1 MRRLDS
7 TFARNPVDLTFYDP
21 CQTSEPLG
29 VFVSMPISMPTRY
42 QQTARHTLRI
52 ALVIPFACLLTP
64 ALSTAAEPAA
74 TMGSGCAISE
84 FRSGALLTHAPA
96 ERKTF
101 AVAWLKKNIDNCS
114 IAQLKAI
121 VDNRP
126 NWMGTADT
134 GDVAQLID
142 SVLERRT
149 GGNTNAFYSPNLP
162 TPRPGS
168 TGAAQVTAIPAPA
181 APRPVLAQ
189 PPLQPNLGNP
199 QQPAPQQPVAPAP
212 ARK

>member
-1 MRRLDS
+1 MWRLDS
-7 TFARNPVDLTFYDP
+7 TFATNPVDLTFYDP
-21 CQTSEPLG
+21 CQASDPLG

-42 QQTARHTLRI
+42 QQAARLTLRL
-52 ALVIPFACLLTP
+52 ALACLLTP
-64 ALSTAAEPAA
+64 ALRAAAQPAA

-96 ERKTF
+96 ERKAF

-121 VDNRP
+121 VANRP
-126 NWMGTADT
+126 TWLGTADT

-142 SVLERRT
+142 SALERRT
-149 GGNTNAFYSPNLP
+149 GGNTDQFSSPNLP

-168 TGAAQVTAIPAPA
+168 TGGAQVTATPAPT
-181 APRPVLAQ
+181 
-189 PPLQPNLGNP
+189 
-199 QQPAPQQPVAPAP
+199 
-212 ARK
+212 RK

>member
-1 MRRLDS
+1 
-7 TFARNPVDLTFYDP
+7 
-21 CQTSEPLG
+21 
-29 VFVSMPISMPTRY
+29 MPISTPTRY
-42 QQTARHTLRI
+42 QQAARHTLRL
-52 ALVIPFACLLTP
+52 ALACLLTP
-64 ALSTAAEPAA
+64 ALSNAAEPVA

-96 ERKTF
+96 ERKAF

-134 GDVAQLID
+134 GDVAQLMD

-149 GGNTNAFYSPNLP
+149 GGNTDSFYSPNLP

-168 TGAAQVTAIPAPA
+168 TGAAQVTATPASA

-199 QQPAPQQPVAPAP
+199 QQPVTPAP

>member
-1 MRRLDS
+1 
-7 TFARNPVDLTFYDP
+7 
-21 CQTSEPLG
+21 
-29 VFVSMPISMPTRY
+29 MPISTPTRY
-42 QQTARHTLRI
+42 QQAARHTLRL
-52 ALVIPFACLLTP
+52 ALACLLTP
-64 ALSTAAEPAA
+64 ALSNAAEPAA

-96 ERKTF
+96 ERKAF

-134 GDVAQLID
+134 GDVAQLMD

-149 GGNTNAFYSPNLP
+149 GGNTDSFYSPNLP

-168 TGAAQVTAIPAPA
+168 TGAAQVTATPASA

-199 QQPAPQQPVAPAP
+199 QQPAPQKPVAPAP